1 MGNKSLTGSFP
12 RLLSYI
18 SIVPASY
25 RKAKAPPPVHR
36 VKVHGTED
44 THVILEISAEQ
55 ETKFTEIKSYL

>member
-1 MGNKSLTGSFP
+1 MGNESLTGSFP

-36 VKVHGTED
+36 VKVHRTED